1 MASRPNITDATA
13 AHLYLAGSHTP
24 GAYAL
29 AINTAASAA
38 LTLPEGT
45 YVAWM
50 AARTA
55 TTSIFCKIGGA
66 VAAVPADGTV
76 DAGVWGFPGDETTRF
91 VIKAGDTKTLNVLPS
106 TGTGTLYVVGI

>member
-1 MASRPNITDATA
+1 MSSRPSFADAQTA
-13 AHLYLAGSHTP
+13 HAYLAGSHVP

-29 AINTAASAA
+29 AIDTAASAA

-55 TTSIFCKIGGA
+55 TTSLFCKIGGA
-66 VAAVPADGTV
+66 ATIPADGTV

-91 VIKAGDTKTLNVLPS
+91 VIKGSDGAKTLNVRPS
-106 TGTGTLYVVGI
+106 TGTGTLYVVRL